1 MAEYID
7 RETYCAQYCLCNK
20 NYCDKGSCPLF
31 KIPAADV
38 TPVELKDKTGAE
50 CALSILLGAFDKLTL
65 SGIVQTDATLD
76 AMHAAEMEDDD
87 DTGDD

>member
-1 MAEYID
+1 MNDHNRAEIMQGLEEAARAIIEDEGAKAVTVAWRNSEGDYVVHYID
-7 RETYCAQYCLCNK
+7 CN
-20 NYCDKGSCPLF
+20 
-31 KIPAADV
+31 I
-38 TPVELKDKTGAE
+38 
-50 CALSILLGAFDKLTL
+50 FDKLTL

>member
-1 MAEYID
+1 MDDPKRAKIMQGLEEAVRAIIEDEGAKAVTMAWRNGEGDYVVHYID
-7 RETYCAQYCLCNK
+7 CN
-20 NYCDKGSCPLF
+20 
-31 KIPAADV
+31 I
-38 TPVELKDKTGAE
+38 
-50 CALSILLGAFDKLTL
+50 FDKLTL

>member
-20 NYCDKGSCPLF
+20 NCCDKGSCPLF

-38 TPVELKDKTGAE
+38 TPVERKDKTGAE
-50 CALSILLGAFDKLTL
+50 CALSILLGAFARTRTKKE
-65 SGIVQTDATLD
+65 Q
-76 AMHAAEMEDDD
+76 ERED
-87 DTGDD
+87 TANE

>member
-1 MAEYID
+1 MNDHNRAEIMQGLEEAVRAIIEDEGAKAVTVAWRNGEGDYVVRYID
-7 RETYCAQYCLCNK
+7 CN
-20 NYCDKGSCPLF
+20 
-31 KIPAADV
+31 I
-38 TPVELKDKTGAE
+38 
-50 CALSILLGAFDKLTL
+50 FDKLTL

>member
-1 MAEYID
+1 MADPKRTEIMQGLEETVRAIIEDEGAKAVTVAWRNGEGDYVVHYID
-7 RETYCAQYCLCNK
+7 CN
-20 NYCDKGSCPLF
+20 
-31 KIPAADV
+31 I
-38 TPVELKDKTGAE
+38 
-50 CALSILLGAFDKLTL
+50 FDKLTL

>member
-1 MAEYID
+1 MDNPKRAKIMQGLEEAVRAIIEDEGAKAVTVAWRNGEGDYVVHYID
-7 RETYCAQYCLCNK
+7 CN
-20 NYCDKGSCPLF
+20 
-31 KIPAADV
+31 I
-38 TPVELKDKTGAE
+38 
-50 CALSILLGAFDKLTL
+50 FDKLTL

>member
-1 MAEYID
+1 MNDHNRTEIMQGLEEAVRAIIEDEGAKAVTVAWRNGEGDYVVQYID
-7 RETYCAQYCLCNK
+7 CN
-20 NYCDKGSCPLF
+20 
-31 KIPAADV
+31 I
-38 TPVELKDKTGAE
+38 
-50 CALSILLGAFDKLTL
+50 FDKLTL

>member
-1 MAEYID
+1 MNDHNRAEIMQDMEEAARAIIEDEGARAVTVAWRNGEGDYVVHYID
-7 RETYCAQYCLCNK
+7 CN
-20 NYCDKGSCPLF
+20 
-31 KIPAADV
+31 I
-38 TPVELKDKTGAE
+38 
-50 CALSILLGAFDKLTL
+50 FDKLTL

>member
-1 MAEYID
+1 MADPKRTEIMQGLEEAVRAIIEDEGAKAVTVAWRNGEGDYVVHYID
-7 RETYCAQYCLCNK
+7 CN
-20 NYCDKGSCPLF
+20 
-31 KIPAADV
+31 I
-38 TPVELKDKTGAE
+38 
-50 CALSILLGAFDKLTL
+50 FDKLTL